1 MEHFCWLLIKDVLTF
16 ILTIFGLY
24 IAGSGLLTWKK
35 QMKGTKEFETAYN
48 LNYSILKLRE
58 ALKQVRHPA
67 IWPSESAK
75 AIKFAR
81 EKYPEKSDSE
91 LEKDAHAYVYEMR
104 WEQISKASTEMESH
118 LLAAEVLWG
127 EELLDLTKPLYKKI
141 SELNTSL
148 KKTFQ
153 HIPEKSVE
161 DYTKRDEV
169 IYGGLEDEEN
179 NGFSKELN
187 FVIRTIEEYLKTK
200 IT

>member
-1 MEHFCWLLIKDVLTF
+1 MENSCWLLIKDVLTL

-24 IAGSGLLTWKK
+24 IAWSGLLTWKK

-58 ALKQVRHPA
+58 AVNHVRHPA

-81 EKYPEKSDSE
+81 EKYPDKSDSE
-91 LEKDAHAYVYEMR
+91 LEKDTHGYVYEMR

-127 EELLDLTKPLYKKI
+127 KDVLDLTKPLDKKI
-141 SELNTSL
+141 SELNISL
-148 KKTFQ
+148 KKTFR
-153 HIPEKSVE
+153 HIPEKSTE
-161 DYTKRDEV
+161 DYTKREEV
-169 IYGGLEDEEN
+169 IYGGLDSEEDN
-179 NGFSKELN
+179 HYNKELN
-187 FVIRTIEEYLKTK
+187 LVISKIEEYIKKK
-200 IT
+200 IS

>member
-1 MEHFCWLLIKDVLTF
+1 MEDSFWLLIKDILTF
-16 ILTIFGLY
+16 LFTAIGLY
-24 IAGSGLLTWKK
+24 IAYSGLLTWKK
-35 QMKGTKEFETAYN
+35 QMRGTKDFETAYN

-58 ALKQVRHPA
+58 ALKHVRHPA

-75 AIKFAR
+75 AVKFAR
-81 EKYPEKSDSE
+81 EKYPDKSDSE
-91 LEKDAHAYVYEMR
+91 LEKDTHGYVYEMR

-127 EELLDLTKPLYKKI
+127 KDILDFTKPLYEKI
-141 SELNTSL
+141 SKLNISL

-169 IYGGLEDEEN
+169 IYGGLNDEEDN
-179 NGFSKELN
+179 QFSREIN
-187 FVIRTIEEYLKTK
+187 SSIRAIEEYLKTK
-200 IT
+200 MY